1 MKLDFRLLVID
12 DQPDEIYDA
21 IEILRMDLEDKGFR
35 LDVTVAE
42 DISEK
47 GIDDY
52 CHAEGRNI
60 DLAIVDYRLGADDI
74 NGALAAKTVR
84 RRLKYT
90 DIIFYSTS
98 SKDELAQQI
107 GGHVD
112 GVFLASRGNDFDD
125 VLRGIADTIV
135 GKAVDLNHMRGI
147 AIAEAAEM
155 DLLMEEILAKAFVS
169 NNVAF
174 VAKGPERLGSLRDN
188 ERTNLARLEKLI
200 EVGDVVGI
208 VNDSAIFGST
218 YKWQAVAKLG
228 EMALSK
234 ADKAC
239 MVFAAYDSEVIGKRN
254 LLAHARAVV
263 DDGVTASLRAI
274 RPGKADEVIDQAWMI
289 TFRSQLVAQRQA
301 LTAIC
306 HAIDAK
312 CQPSRQGPSPGIR
325 QSVQPARV
333 GRRLQPE

>member
-12 DQPDEIYDA
+12 DQPGEIEDA
-21 IEILRMDLEDKGFR
+21 IEMLRMDLEEKGFR
-35 LDVTVAE
+35 LAVQVAE
-42 DISEK
+42 DISVK

-52 CHAEGRNI
+52 CRAEGRNI
-60 DLAIVDYRLGADDI
+60 DLAIVDYRLGQDDI
-74 NGALAAKTVR
+74 DGALAASTVR

-155 DLLMEEILAKAFVS
+155 DLFMETILAKAFAS
-169 NNVAF
+169 KNDAF
-174 VAKGPERLGSLRDN
+174 VAKGRERISSLWDN
-188 ERTNLARLEKLI
+188 TRGNMAKLEKRVDAG
-200 EVGDVVGI
+200 EVVSI
-208 VNDSAIFGST
+208 VTDNAIFGSN
-218 YKWQAVAKLG
+218 YKWQAVSKLG
-228 EMALSK
+228 EMVLGK
-234 ADKAC
+234 GDDAC
-239 MVFAAYDSEVIGKRN
+239 KIFAGYVAEVIDKRN

-274 RPGKADEVIDQAWMI
+274 RPGQADEVIDEAWMV
-289 TFRSQLVAQRQA
+289 TFRNQLTAQRAA
-301 LTAIC
+301 LVTICEAISASC
-306 HAIDAK
+306 
-312 CQPSRQGPSPGIR
+312 
-325 QSVQPARV
+325 PA
-333 GRRLQPE
+333 